1 MACCVVTGQGGGIAA
16 ALSVRNRKPLNEV
29 NITNVQKELQ
39 TQNVRFS

>member
-16 ALSVRNRKPLNEV
+16 ALSIKSGKPLNEI
-29 NITNVQKELQ
+29 NMINLQKELQ